1 MLLCKR
7 SNGIP
12 KAVLAICIAGEA
24 YAPSKVKELLVKILP
39 TGATTCWSA
48 VRVKAKNGYDTDS
61 TQPGFQTNIHKNP
74 EPTGGA
80 KNNT

>member
-39 TGATTCWSA
+39 AGATKYWPA
-48 VRVKAKNGYDTDS
+48 VRAKANNGYDSDS
-61 TQPGFQTNIHKNP
+61 TQPGF
-74 EPTGGA
+74 
-80 KNNT
+80 